1 MCRWS
6 RALREVIVLGLEESG
21 YRVDAVIPGDDAID
35 QLKWY
40 DHDVA
45 IIDWR
50 MPGAEGSSAAH
61 AAWINRSSSVPT
73 WRSTR
78 GRATARA

>member
-1 MCRWS
+1 MRILE
-6 RALREVIVLGLEESG
+6 AEDDPGLREVIVLGLEESG
-21 YRVDAVIPGDDAID
+21 YRVDAVIPG
-35 QLKWY
+35 
-40 DHDVA
+40 DVA

-61 AAWINRSSSVPT
+61 AAWINRSSNVPT